1 MQTLK
6 MNHRVHKNLRRRNED
21 VEYWRKR
28 AGWFDDDV
36 SMKEFNSGVYDT
48 YYQLD
53 DDGKASSSKGT
64 NSATTRISDTKGLAT
79 FLKIGAALV
88 AIGFAVLLYRAL
100 SRRSSTSR
108 KTGSSSKQPA
118 ESKARARSRSR
129 SSRSRSRSRR
139 ATSGSGA
146 TAATNYELMDEKS
159 ETRSRKSSR
168 SRSRSRRQSK
178 SGNSGKSRSRSK
190 GRQTKE
196 VLV

>member
-1 MQTLK
+1 MD
-6 MNHRVHKNLRRRNED
+6 HRVHKNLRRRNED

-53 DDGKASSSKGT
+53 DDGKGTASRGT
-64 NSATTRISDTKGLAT
+64 TSATTRISDTKGLAT
-79 FLKIGAALV
+79 FLKVGAALL

-100 SRRSSTSR
+100 SRRTSASR

-139 ATSGSGA
+139 ATSAGGA

-159 ETRSRKSSR
+159 DTRSRKSSR
-168 SRSRSRRQSK
+168 SRSRSRRHSK
-178 SGNSGKSRSRSK
+178 TGGKSRSRSK